1 MKSPF
6 GWSIEN
12 GQLTRIFEFKNFSEA
27 IGFAN
32 KILPLAE
39 EARHHPDLEIF
50 SYNKVRVRL
59 VTHDSGNKVT
69 EKDIAL
75 AERINRIFF

>member
-1 MKSPF
+1 MKSPS

-12 GQLTRIFEFKNFSEA
+12 GQLTRVFEFKNFSEA

-32 KILPLAE
+32 KILPVAE

-50 SYNKVRVRL
+50 SYNKVRVKL
-59 VTHDSGNKVT
+59 ITHSSGKIT

-75 AERINRIFF
+75 AERINRVFL